1 MRFKGKELVLVL
13 LSFFAVYVI
22 WGATYLAVTIAI
34 ETMPP
39 FLMAA
44 LRFVAAGLL
53 LLTFSLF
60 TERTRPTK
68 QQVKNAL
75 FAGVIILA
83 VGTGGVAWALQYVD
97 SGIAAL
103 LISASPLITVFMVW
117 AVMHQAP
124 RLSSYV
130 GVALGVVG
138 MGLLVGQDALIGQ
151 ESSIWGIIVILN
163 SMIAWGY
170 GSVFVKRA
178 DLPKSPGQNA
188 ALQMLVGGITLLL
201 FSLLIEDVSSFNI
214 FAVSRSS
221 WWAFAFLVVF
231 GSILAFSAFMYLLER
246 ISPEKVSTSTYVNP
260 IVALFLGWWF
270 NDEIIT
276 QQSLVAASI
285 MLIGVLFINI
295 DMVAWLKKKI
305 NPAPVSKLK
314 P

>member
-22 WGATYLAVTIAI
+22 WGATYLAVSIAI
-34 ETMPP
+34 QTMPP

-44 LRFVAAGLL
+44 ARFITAGILL
-53 LLTFSLF
+53 LVFSLLS
-60 TERTRPTK
+60 ERTRPSR
-68 QQVKNAL
+68 QQIKNAL

-117 AVMHQAP
+117 AVMKQAP
-124 RLSSYV
+124 RLSSYI
-130 GVALGVVG
+130 GVALGIVG

-188 ALQMLVGGITLLL
+188 ALQMLVGGLSLLL
-201 FSLLIEDVSSFNI
+201 FSYIVEDTSAFRIAEVSTT
-214 FAVSRSS
+214 S
-221 WWAFAFLVVF
+221 WLAFGFLVIF

-260 IVALFLGWWF
+260 IVALFLGWWL

-276 QQSLVAASI
+276 EQSLVAAAV

-295 DMVAWLKKKI
+295 DMVAWFRRKRKARQI
-305 NPAPVSKLK
+305 S
-314 P
+314 